1 MSTPG
6 RPVQDLSWLITN
18 FVERVP
24 DVAHAVVVSSD
35 GLPLAFSAGFPQER
49 ADQLAA
55 VTSGLTSLT
64 QGASRVFE
72 GGAVVQTVVEMQ
84 RGVLVIMAIS
94 NGASLAVLAASTCD
108 LGLVAYEM
116 TLLVERAGRVLTPAD
131 ARRRHAGRD
140 AGRRAAMMTQSVPA
154 LGDVVA
160 GLGRGG
166 DDRGSPAWQG
176 PGRTGPW
183 DEPQPQRQP
192 YPPAQQQQFP
202 AEEESGSTRLVRPY
216 TVTGGRTQ
224 PRYKLALEALVS
236 ATVYEPRDLSVLA
249 PECQAILQFCLDWR
263 SVAEISAVL
272 RMPLGVARILVADMS
287 ADGLVRIHQRDD
299 SEGRPD
305 LNLLERV
312 LSGLRKI

>member
-1 MSTPG
+1 M
-6 RPVQDLSWLITN
+6 
-18 FVERVP
+18 
-24 DVAHAVVVSSD
+24 VS
-35 GLPLAFSAGFPQER
+35 
-49 ADQLAA
+49 
-55 VTSGLTSLT
+55 
-64 QGASRVFE
+64 
-72 GGAVVQTVVEMQ
+72 
-84 RGVLVIMAIS
+84 
-94 NGASLAVLAASTCD
+94 
-108 LGLVAYEM
+108 
-116 TLLVERAGRVLTPAD
+116 
-131 ARRRHAGRD
+131 
-140 AGRRAAMMTQSVPA
+140 
-154 LGDVVA
+154 

-176 PGRTGPW
+176 PNRAGPW

-192 YPPAQQQQFP
+192 SFPPGQQPQFP
-202 AEEESGSTRLVRPY
+202 TEEESGSTRLVRPY